1 MFLLEWLMR
10 LLYGKEGADEI
21 MTQPVPRASPKRVK
35 PRKTR
40 RK

>member
-1 MFLLEWLMR
+1 MFILTWLGR
-10 LLYGKEGADEI
+10 LLYGSEVLKKTE
-21 MTQPVPRASPKRVK
+21 PKSSPKRVK